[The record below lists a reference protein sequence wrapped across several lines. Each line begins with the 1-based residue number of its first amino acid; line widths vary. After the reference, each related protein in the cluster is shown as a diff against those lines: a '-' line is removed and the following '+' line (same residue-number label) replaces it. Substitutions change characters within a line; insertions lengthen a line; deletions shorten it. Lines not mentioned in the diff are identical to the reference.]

1 MKLTEPTSI
10 AALYAAPEKFVGK
23 PVRLDGVVTAV
34 CEEMGCWMA
43 LADSADSRQTV
54 RFKVDHDGAI
64 TFPIAARGKR
74 ASAEGVFQ
82 RIDAGDKEGN
92 EAAREQ
98 LAAQP
103 TASDF
108 GKKYQVKVTGAVRPL
123 TCGPAIRYSFV
134 IVRMNIASGAS
145 AGVARLISPR
155 SFFAISTYLSP
166 ASMPIVTPSSL
177 RKNTLPFTAQGDA
190 ENVLPMPPRRT
201 L

>member
-1 MKLTEPTSI
+1 MRVLTALAVIALTAPPFSADQTLGAGVKLTEPTSI
-10 AALYAAPEKFVGK
+10 AVLYADPEKFVGK

-43 LADSADSRQTV
+43 LADSADSKQTV

-82 RIDAGDKEGN
+82 RIDAADKEGN

-108 GKKYQVKVTGAVRPL
+108 GKKYQVKVTGAV
-123 TCGPAIRYSFV
+123 V
-134 IVRMNIASGAS
+134 
-145 AGVARLISPR
+145 
-155 SFFAISTYLSP
+155 
-166 ASMPIVTPSSL
+166 
-177 RKNTLPFTAQGDA
+177 K
-190 ENVLPMPPRRT
+190 
-201 L
+201 

>member
-1 MKLTEPTSI
+1 MLRMRVLTALIVIALTAPPLSADQTLGAGVKLTEPTSI

-108 GKKYQVKVTGAVRPL
+108 GKKYQVKVTGAV
-123 TCGPAIRYSFV
+123 
-134 IVRMNIASGAS
+134 VR
-145 AGVARLISPR
+145 
-155 SFFAISTYLSP
+155 
-166 ASMPIVTPSSL
+166 
-177 RKNTLPFTAQGDA
+177 
-190 ENVLPMPPRRT
+190 
-201 L
+201 